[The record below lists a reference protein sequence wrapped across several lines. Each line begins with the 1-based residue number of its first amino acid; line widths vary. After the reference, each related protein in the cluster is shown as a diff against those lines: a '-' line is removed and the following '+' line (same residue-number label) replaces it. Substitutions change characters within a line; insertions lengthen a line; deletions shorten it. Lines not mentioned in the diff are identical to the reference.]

1 MFWARRL
8 HRVSQTCLRMAA
20 SPDELDFA
28 MVVFRMESTMFS
40 TKAAATLAVP
50 SQTLGD
56 GGNSH
61 ATQPPAARSDVAVP
75 GEGEDAA
82 IFNSIVKLLENA
94 STPFN
99 VTQHAPVRTSE
110 EVCTT
115 AVVCIL
121 VLNAFC
127 LKPAQLD

>member
-8 HRVSQTCLRMAA
+8 HRVSRTCLRMAA

-28 MVVFRMESTMFS
+28 MAVFRMESTMFS

-56 GGNSH
+56 GNSH
-61 ATQPPAARSDVAVP
+61 AAQPPAASPGMAVA

-82 IFNSIVKLLENA
+82 IFNLIVKLLENA
-94 STPFN
+94 SITFN

-110 EVCTT
+110 EVCTN
-115 AVVCIL
+115 AVL
-121 VLNAFC
+121 VFHARC
-127 LKPAQLD
+127 LKPDRLD